1 MLTVLLALTPTG
13 FAPSA
18 ATLQRHA
25 TISRTSQVS
34 CAMDIAQIATM
45 INTNEQLLIA
55 GVVAL
60 GAMGAVTFK
69 TEPVTEAEKRAHSE
83 RIATL
88 KREGAATVAHREM
101 VILAASTP
109 KEKSV
114 VGMVMPTSTSTVD
127 VEFDRM
133 DKDGSGSLDIEEVRE
148 ALSDA
153 GQPADEQAVRA
164 TMEAL
169 DTNRDGV
176 VSREE
181 FKSAVISVGGADKW
195 WDTSPRC

>member
-83 RIATL
+83 RSCYTQA
-88 KREGAATVAHREM
+88 RRGC
-101 VILAASTP
+101 
-109 KEKSV
+109 
-114 VGMVMPTSTSTVD
+114 
-127 VEFDRM
+127 
-133 DKDGSGSLDIEEVRE
+133 DGR
-148 ALSDA
+148 
-153 GQPADEQAVRA
+153 
-164 TMEAL
+164 
-169 DTNRDGV
+169 
-176 VSREE
+176 
-181 FKSAVISVGGADKW
+181 
-195 WDTSPRC
+195 SPRDDDSCGQHTKGGIDVPAWVL

>member
-1 MLTVLLALTPTG
+1 
-13 FAPSA
+13 
-18 ATLQRHA
+18 
-25 TISRTSQVS
+25 
-34 CAMDIAQIATM
+34 
-45 INTNEQLLIA
+45 
-55 GVVAL
+55 
-60 GAMGAVTFK
+60 MGAVTLK
-69 TEPVTEAEKRAHSE
+69 TEPETEAEKRAHSE

-88 KREGAATVAHREM
+88 KREGAATVARREM